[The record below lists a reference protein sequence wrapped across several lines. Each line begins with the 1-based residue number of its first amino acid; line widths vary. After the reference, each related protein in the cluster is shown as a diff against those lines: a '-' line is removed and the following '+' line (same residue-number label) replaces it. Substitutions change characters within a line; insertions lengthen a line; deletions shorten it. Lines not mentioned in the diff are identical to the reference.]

1 MGEGVKEE
9 TPVTLS
15 PRHPAVLSPARA
27 WLALVRVSWQ
37 RQARAHLMV
46 WIALGLLGFMAL
58 LIAFFSA
65 GGAWDWRNWRSP
77 PRRGLPQGQWVNGVV
92 LAQYAL
98 PLDPSMSSV
107 QRATGAAYGQVLFSP
122 EAAARAGFTRFSDVI
137 VFTIFTTF
145 LLPLWSL
152 SFATEALGRE
162 REDRNLLW
170 LLTRPL
176 SRPAI
181 YLAKYV
187 AVLPWALGL
196 NLGGF
201 AILCLAAGAP
211 GRTALQLY
219 WPAVFWGTLAFAALF
234 HLMGAWFRRAAVVA
248 ILYAFFL
255 ETILGNLP
263 AYWKRASISFYTRCL
278 MFDRAQDLGIHP
290 ERPLLYLPVS
300 GTAAWVV
307 LCALTV
313 ALLGLG
319 MYIFARTEY
328 LDLS

>member
-1 MGEGVKEE
+1 MAEGVEE
-9 TPVTLS
+9 EIPVSLS
-15 PRHPAVLSPARA
+15 ADLPAAPSAWRA

-46 WIALGLLGFMAL
+46 WIALGLLGFMTL
-58 LIAFFSA
+58 LIAFISPR
-65 GGAWDWRNWRSP
+65 AWDWRYWREP
-77 PRRGLPQGQWVNGVV
+77 TRRGMAHEQWLYSVA
-92 LAQYAL
+92 LAQNAV
-98 PLDPSMSSV
+98 PLDPVTGAV
-107 QRATGAAYGQVLFSP
+107 QRAVGGAYREALLNP
-122 EAAARAGFTRFSDVI
+122 EMTARAGFTRFSNVI
-137 VFTIFTTF
+137 IFTIFTTF

-176 SRPAI
+176 PRPAI

-196 NLGGF
+196 NLGGL
-201 AILCLAAGAP
+201 AVLCLAAGAP
-211 GRTALQLY
+211 GRLALQLY

-278 MFDRAQDLGIHP
+278 MFDRAHDLGIHP
-290 ERPLLYLPVS
+290 EKPLLYLPVS
-300 GTAAWVV
+300 GTAAWGV
-307 LCALTV
+307 LLALTV
-313 ALLGLG
+313 GLLGLG
-319 MYIFARTEY
+319 MYIFTRAEY